1 MVINCPGGIAQ
12 KLLGVMEDQNS
23 YEAQLLFSSDVGL
36 KSAISI
42 ARLYREA
49 GRERDKLKTL
59 ALLSESLSK
68 FSGAD
73 GKATFSNPLWPKEWK
88 AEIIRSAIT
97 FSDEETGDFISL
109 VFKNRMGNVSVAV
122 RTIYGETNLSGDSK
136 INELPGKWNT
146 IISWFSGLA
155 VSALSSIK
163 KRVNWDNVTAV
174 ELYEVLAP
182 LFRYREHLSIQGRTD
197 RPNRASHFGIAEYD
211 GKANAVEIKVWKGF
225 SHQFVVIML
234 YREYAQVIGKGMQV
248 AVFPPNERLKS
259 VISSFAKES
268 GDIEDVL
275 DVVACI
281 LDNAATWEP

>member
-23 YEAQLLFSSDVGL
+23 YEGQLLFSSDVGL

-42 ARLYREA
+42 ARLYQEA
-49 GRERDKLKTL
+49 GRESKKLKTI
-59 ALLSESLSK
+59 ALLSESLFK
-68 FSGAD
+68 FFATGDKVTFSG
-73 GKATFSNPLWPKEWK
+73 PMWPKEWK
-88 AEIIRSAIT
+88 AEIIRGAIT

-122 RTIYGETNLSGDSK
+122 RTIYGETNLSGDSQ

-146 IISWFSGLA
+146 IISCFSGLA

-163 KRVNWDNVTAV
+163 KRVNWDNVTAA

-182 LFRYREHLSIQGRTD
+182 LFQYREHLSVQAQAEHPG
-197 RPNRASHFGIAEYD
+197 RASHFGIAKYG
-211 GKANAVEIKVWKGF
+211 GKVNAVEIKVQKGF

-234 YREYAQVIGKGMQV
+234 YREYVQVIGKGTEV
-248 AVFPPNERLKS
+248 AMFPPNESMKS
-259 VISSFAKES
+259 VISSFAEEN

-275 DVVACI
+275 DVVSRI
-281 LDNAATWEP
+281 LDNSAIWEP